1 MEDLYGYVSKRKEQI
16 ETEKDE
22 LTDKIQ
28 SLNIKLKELEEKIET
43 ITNSV
48 DSTYAVFSPRVDS
61 AFFDRKELN
70 RLVNRKKEITE
81 ELEGYNEQI
90 DILNDDLNQV
100 NGLLYGVTADGE
112 NFIDPNL
119 FTDDNS
125 SSFDLDGVKI
135 IEQQESEKKYYS
147 SFISDELVPNL
158 NSTIFKI
165 DYCNKLLD
173 KTDVKQAQSE
183 LINITKDIRTY
194 IEGLSSVINELNP
207 YYTNEG
213 EAFDKHLEKYVDDL
227 RTRSA
232 AVIHLSVRGEVYEL
246 PKVMTLSL
254 YRMINEAIKNSNAHG
269 NANNI
274 YVTLSYLKDSIKL
287 IIKDDG
293 AGFTPN
299 ELATIGNNDS
309 IDHFHGLSLMKQR
322 TYLLA
327 GEFDITSTLGKGT
340 TVTIHLPIA

>member
-125 SSFDLDGVKI
+125 SSFDLNFLNPGRI
-135 IEQQESEKKYYS
+135 I
-147 SFISDELVPNL
+147 FPISIVGSP
-158 NSTIFKI
+158 
-165 DYCNKLLD
+165 
-173 KTDVKQAQSE
+173 
-183 LINITKDIRTY
+183 
-194 IEGLSSVINELNP
+194 ELNP